1 MRLEPGPRSLGVQ
14 SLGGGGLGG
23 GLSPR
28 LNPLHHGSKSSGG
41 LIKSST
47 ALLGSRSSPALR
59 YPPPRRLHPPRPAR
73 VSYSPPSA
81 SSATEGEGPGARDT
95 PIPPRAASPESYYPS
110 TGEGPG
116 ARVSC
121 GGPVHGSLH
130 TADERGPTATGHELL
145 AAPCALQPVNRLNLV
160 NQTPASISSVC
171 ACKCVLLKLAERAP
185 ARRSQDAHTIR
196 IRSHTYTG
204 SAAVRTETAPVPRLS
219 AADCQRIASHESTLR
234 VKWMK
239 QRGSTL
245 PTVA

>member
-1 MRLEPGPRSLGVQ
+1 MTVRLEPGPRSLGVQ

-116 ARVSC
+116 
-121 GGPVHGSLH
+121 
-130 TADERGPTATGHELL
+130 
-145 AAPCALQPVNRLNLV
+145 
-160 NQTPASISSVC
+160 
-171 ACKCVLLKLAERAP
+171 
-185 ARRSQDAHTIR
+185 
-196 IRSHTYTG
+196 
-204 SAAVRTETAPVPRLS
+204 SAAEVPSTALFTPPTNAAQRPPATSCLPPLVPFNLS
-219 AADCQRIASHESTLR
+219 T
-234 VKWMK
+234 
-239 QRGSTL
+239 G
-245 PTVA
+245 

>member
-1 MRLEPGPRSLGVQ
+1 MTVRLEPGPRSLGVQ

-116 ARVSC
+116 A
-121 GGPVHGSLH
+121 
-130 TADERGPTATGHELL
+130 TGHG
-145 AAPCALQPVNRLNLV
+145 PPGTGGQGP
-160 NQTPASISSVC
+160 
-171 ACKCVLLKLAERAP
+171 
-185 ARRSQDAHTIR
+185 
-196 IRSHTYTG
+196 G
-204 SAAVRTETAPVPRLS
+204 SAAEVPSTALFTPPTNAAQRPPATSCLPPLVPFNLS
-219 AADCQRIASHESTLR
+219 T
-234 VKWMK
+234 
-239 QRGSTL
+239 G
-245 PTVA
+245 